1 MKFDISRNDKYKNQ
15 RSWNMTIRKGQTNVM
30 EITQQT
36 KAEKSREF
44 EKLESRNYV
53 LKNTEIMH
61 ETRLLMCFLYVN

>member
-1 MKFDISRNDKYKNQ
+1 
-15 RSWNMTIRKGQTNVM
+15 MTIRKGQTNVM